1 MGKGNTNWVEVF
13 YKYIS
18 VKGNSLYPS
27 TSTGSLGDARVC
39 NVELGMG
46 VNYVVEGRWSF
57 AVSGLLF

>member
-1 MGKGNTNWVEVF
+1 MGKGNTNWIEVL

-18 VKGNSLYPS
+18 VEGNVLYQ
-27 TSTGSLGDARVC
+27 STGSLGDARVC